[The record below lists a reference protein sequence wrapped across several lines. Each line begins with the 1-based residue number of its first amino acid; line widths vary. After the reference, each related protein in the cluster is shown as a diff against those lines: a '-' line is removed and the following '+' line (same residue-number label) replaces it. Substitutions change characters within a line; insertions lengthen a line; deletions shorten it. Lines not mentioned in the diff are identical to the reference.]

1 MANSGI
7 KTNDFPI
14 LADSTIVYLD
24 SAATA
29 LKPQSVIDKITEYY
43 RDYPANVFRGLY
55 PLSARATEEYEK
67 ARETIAQLIHA
78 ASHEEVVFVRSTTE
92 AINLVA
98 YAWGRMNIGEGD
110 EIVTTV
116 MEHHSN
122 FLPWQE
128 LCRESGATLKV
139 LDIDDS
145 YELLVT
151 SYESSEKIKSAYDYS
166 VDLSGVITKK
176 TKLVALTH
184 VSNVLG
190 TINPVKDIVAGVKKI
205 NPHCLVLID
214 GAQAVPHMTVDVMDI
229 GADFYAF
236 SGHKMMGP
244 TGIGVLWARKEL
256 LERMPPFQFGG
267 SMIESVTLDEAV
279 FAPPP
284 AKFEAG
290 TPHIAGAIGLGEAAS
305 YLTHRGMDAVRAHE
319 KELTEYALEKLT
331 QVDRLHIYGPLS
343 VKKRAGVVSFNIYTN
358 DGKLIHPHDAGDVLG
373 RMGVCVRVGH
383 HCAMPLARR
392 LKIPASIRASLYVY
406 NTKKDVDRLIEG
418 LKKVVEL
425 FK

>member
-1 MANSGI
+1 MLTVKS
-7 KTNDFPI
+7 TTRDFPI
-14 LADSTIVYLD
+14 LRDSIITYLD

-55 PLSARATEEYEK
+55 PISARATDEYEK
-67 ARETIAQLIHA
+67 ARETLATFIHA
-78 ASHEEVVFVRSTTE
+78 SSPQEVVFVRSTTE

-98 YAWGRMNIGEGD
+98 YAWGRMNIAEGD

-139 LDIDDS
+139 LDINEN
-145 YELLVT
+145 YELPVM
-151 SYESSEKIKSAYDYS
+151 YDE
-166 VDLSGVITKK
+166 LSRVITRR

-190 TINPVKDIVAGVKKI
+190 TINPVKDIVAAVKKI

-214 GAQAVPHMTVDVMDI
+214 GAQAVPHMMVDVNDI

-244 TGIGVLWARKEL
+244 TGIGILWARKEL
-256 LERMPPFQFGG
+256 LENMPPFQFGG
-267 SMIESVTLDEAV
+267 SMIESVTLESAV
-279 FAPPP
+279 FAAPPS
-284 AKFEAG
+284 KFEAG
-290 TPHIAGAIGLGEAAS
+290 TPHIAGAIGLGEAAR

-319 KELTEYALEKLT
+319 SKLTEYAIEKLT
-331 QVDRLHIYGPLS
+331 RVDRLHIYGPLS
-343 VKKRAGVVSFNIYTN
+343 VKERAGVVSFNIYTN
-358 DGKLIHPHDAGDVLG
+358 DGRLIHPHDAGDILG
-373 RMGVCVRVGH
+373 RMGICVRVGH

-392 LKIPASIRASLYVY
+392 LKIPASIRASLYLY
-406 NTKKDVDRLIEG
+406 NTKKDIDQLVEG
-418 LKKVVEL
+418 LQKVIEV